1 MEYQWFGWKTKIALI
16 LDRMKR
22 FSKFLC
28 LIPLIWPCRIH
39 FWHQQCILM
48 TYSSLDKNL
57 KNAQNLMARFS
68 YLQWIGQLTF
78 FFGET
83 RGHLET
89 FKWFSKKFYPWTFSQ
104 YAVKNDHFFT
114 FCPPA
119 DQKIPRAKILS
130 FLFVD
135 PMGTYKCMLDGFG
148 QDHSCGQKWP
158 SKFHFIRIFQNFKR
172 P

>member
-28 LIPLIWPCRIH
+28 LTPLIWPCRIH

-78 FFGET
+78 FFCET

-104 YAVKNDHFFT
+104 YAVKNDHFFYV
-114 FCPPA
+114 
-119 DQKIPRAKILS
+119 L
-130 FLFVD
+130 
-135 PMGTYKCMLDGFG
+135 
-148 QDHSCGQKWP
+148 P
-158 SKFHFIRIFQNFKR
+158 SSGSKNTSSQNFIIFICR
-172 P
+172 PYGYLQMHVRWVWSRPFMWPKMAIKISLHKNFPKL